1 MFPGLAFQAGARE
14 HTVPIRSPVLCCVFS
29 WCLGGVVGRG
39 GFCQASSRKGFVE
52 GDLSLML
59 DSIMGCPMYQH
70 PALCLSEQRLAD
82 GLALGLLFVGMTVGG

>member
-1 MFPGLAFQAGARE
+1 M
-14 HTVPIRSPVLCCVFS
+14 LCCVFS

-39 GFCQASSRKGFVE
+39 GFCQACSSEGFVE

-59 DSIMGCPMYQH
+59 DPIIYQH

>member
-1 MFPGLAFQAGARE
+1 M
-14 HTVPIRSPVLCCVFS
+14 
-29 WCLGGVVGRG
+29 
-39 GFCQASSRKGFVE
+39 E

-59 DSIMGCPMYQH
+59 DSIMGCLMYQH